1 MRWAIAPIVV
11 ALAAVVAV
19 NVLLLAYGGDRHDP
33 VGRLSP
39 VADLPAPPVVT
50 PKPNPRRLRTRT
62 LTVTTVTTRVIAP
75 PPTATDGSSQ
85 PHGPDD

>member
-1 MRWAIAPIVV
+1 VRWAVTAAVA

-39 VADLPAPPVVT
+39 VANLPARTVKARPLPQPAPV
-50 PKPNPRRLRTRT
+50 NDHSGR
-62 LTVTTVTTRVIAP
+62 AH
-75 PPTATDGSSQ
+75 GS
-85 PHGPDD
+85 DD

>member
-39 VADLPAPPVVT
+39 VADLPAPPATT
-50 PKPNPRRLRTRT
+50 PKSRGSRTRT
-62 LTVTTVTTRVIAP
+62 LTVTTVTTRAVLP
-75 PPTATDGSSQ
+75 PVTATDRSPQ

>member
-1 MRWAIAPIVV
+1 MRWAIAPIAV

-39 VADLPAPPVVT
+39 VADLPSPPAAAP
-50 PKPNPRRLRTRT
+50 KSRGSRTRT

-75 PPTATDGSSQ
+75 PATATDGSPQ